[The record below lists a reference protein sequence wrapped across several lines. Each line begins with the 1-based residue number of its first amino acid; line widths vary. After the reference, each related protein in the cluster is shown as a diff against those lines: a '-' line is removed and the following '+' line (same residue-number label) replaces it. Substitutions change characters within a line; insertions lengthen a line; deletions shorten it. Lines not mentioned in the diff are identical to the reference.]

1 MPKPKRSWRYLQS
14 DLPDCLRFARS
25 PHSDSSIYTA
35 SGLTHCHLRI
45 CDELEIGEF
54 GDREKN
60 ALLQSFL
67 RILIKKCVRKSS
79 IAFGCKVL

>member
-14 DLPDCLRFARS
+14 DLPDCLRFA
-25 PHSDSSIYTA
+25 SSATQRFKHLHGA

-45 CDELEIGEF
+45 SDEVEIGEF

-67 RILIKKCVRKSS
+67 RILVKKCLRKSS
-79 IAFGCKVL
+79 IAFVL